1 MRSARLNW
9 PALRDLEGWRR
20 YAAAFGT
27 VVVSTLVSELLYR
40 SLDTTRLSMVFLAGV
55 VVAAV
60 WLGSGPAYFAALT
73 AYGIYNFYLVDPRF
87 TIQFVTAEDFIVLT
101 VFLIVAMLTGGLAG
115 RVRDAARRAQSR
127 AQATN
132 ALLAAS
138 REFTSLVSE
147 QAVQERPAAHL
158 ATVAR
163 GEAMISTG
171 GAAVLHPPGI
181 TPPAQTPAGDAAPSE
196 EAWVAAGWR
205 TRLLRADG
213 EVLGVAAWRPATTES
228 APSDD
233 QTQLVHV
240 LVDLGATAL
249 VRARLSEAQT
259 EIETLA
265 RTERL
270 RNALLSSISH
280 DLRTPLASILASAT
294 SLKDFGERFDSA
306 VRADL
311 LDTIQEEAERMNRFI
326 ANLLNMTKLES
337 GALRVEPAPF
347 DVAEVADQALARLS
361 SRLAGRKVTRRLPAR
376 PAVALGDSIL
386 LEQALSNVLE
396 NALRYTPE
404 TTGLSVEIE
413 AEHEVVI
420 TIADQG
426 HGVPPQDLERIFE
439 KFYRGG
445 AAESLQQG
453 AGLGLSITRGLVE
466 AMGGSAQARLP
477 QTGGL
482 EVEIRLPAATEALT

>member
-1 MRSARLNW
+1 MNW
-9 PALRDLEGWRR
+9 PALRDLVGWRR

-27 VVVSTLVSELLYR
+27 VVVSALVAELLYR

-73 AYGIYNFYLVDPRF
+73 AYGVYNFYLVDPRF

-115 RVRDAARRAQSR
+115 RVRDGARRAQNR
-127 AQATN
+127 AQATS

-147 QAVQERPAAHL
+147 QAVQERLAAHL

-171 GAAVLHPPGI
+171 AAAVLHPPGI
-181 TPPAQTPAGDAAPSE
+181 AAPTLDFAGDTDLTE
-196 EAWVAAGWR
+196 QAWAAAGWH

-213 EVLGVAAWRPATTES
+213 EVLGVAAWRPAATDP
-228 APSDD
+228 APSED
-233 QTQLVHV
+233 QAQLVHV

-249 VRARLSEAQT
+249 VRARLSETRT

-294 SLKDFGERFDSA
+294 SLKDFGERFDST

-337 GALRVEPAPF
+337 GALRVEAAPF
-347 DVAEVADQALARLS
+347 DVAEVADQALARLAP
-361 SRLAGRKVTRRLPAR
+361 RLGARKIARRLPTR
-376 PAVALGDSIL
+376 PVVALGDSIL
-386 LEQALSNVLE
+386 LDQALSNVLE
-396 NALRYTPE
+396 NAVRYTPE
-404 TTGLSVEIE
+404 GAGMSLEIDGGD
-413 AEHEVVI
+413 EVII
-420 TIADQG
+420 TISDQG

-466 AMGGSAQARLP
+466 AMGGTAQARLP
-477 QTGGL
+477 ETGGL
-482 EVEIRLPAATEALT
+482 VVEIRLPAAPEALT